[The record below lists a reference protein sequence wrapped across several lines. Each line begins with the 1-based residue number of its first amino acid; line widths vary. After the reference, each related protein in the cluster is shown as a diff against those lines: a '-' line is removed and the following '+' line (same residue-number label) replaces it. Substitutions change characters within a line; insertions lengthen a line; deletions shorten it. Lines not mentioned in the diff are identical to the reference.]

1 MKNIRFVLV
10 SCVILSLSAC
20 NYNYTFEPEEKKRL
34 IDCIYQSLNLTPEEF
49 TAQMVQQNLY
59 ERADHELGDVR
70 YRLFSN
76 VPPNSNS
83 GNGKFGITIYYSNN
97 TINSV
102 EYGRNLNNESNPA
115 ACYKLFSDMI
125 ASYGYSDWHGYCR
138 NDLTPQAM
146 DSIILFGD
154 NIATNDITNQV
165 DLCNR
170 IDNNKLFE
178 LNTQQYIVERFT
190 YIDKKNNRWNGKLFL
205 FTTEFY
211 EKQWITY
218 SDDPVRDIHFNFS
231 LERISDK

>member
-1 MKNIRFVLV
+1 MKNIRFILV

-20 NYNYTFEPEEKKRL
+20 NYSFEPEEKKGL

-59 ERADHELGDVR
+59 ERADQELGDVR
-70 YRLFSN
+70 YRSFSN

-83 GNGKFGITIYYSNN
+83 ANGKFGITIYYSNN

-125 ASYGYSDWHGYCR
+125 ASYGYSDWHSYCN

-205 FTTEFY
+205 YTTEFY

-218 SDDPVRDIHFNFS
+218 SDDPVKDIHFNFS
-231 LERISDK
+231 LERISNK

>member
-1 MKNIRFVLV
+1 MKNIRFILV

-20 NYNYTFEPEEKKRL
+20 NYSFEPEEKKGL

-59 ERADHELGDVR
+59 EHADHELGDVR
-70 YRLFSN
+70 YRSFSN

-83 GNGKFGITIYYSNN
+83 DNGKFGITIYYSNN

-102 EYGRNLNNESNPA
+102 FYGCNLNNESNPA

-125 ASYGYSDWHGYCR
+125 ASYGYSDWHGYCS

-146 DSIILFGD
+146 DSILLFGD
-154 NIATNDITNQV
+154 NIATNNIANQA
-165 DLCNR
+165 DLCNC

-178 LNTQQYIVERFT
+178 LNSMQLVFERFT
-190 YIDKKNNRWNGKLFL
+190 YIDKENSLWDGKLSL
-205 FTTEFY
+205 QAHDYY
-211 EKQWITY
+211 EKLDITNIGNNHFK
-218 SDDPVRDIHFNFS
+218 DIDFSFS
-231 LERISDK
+231 LERISNK